1 VSELGQGLQI
11 VAVGISGVFI
21 NLFVLM
27 LVLLG
32 IGRVF
37 GKRQEK

>member
-1 VSELGQGLQI
+1 MTDLSQGLQI

-37 GKRQEK
+37 GDKQK